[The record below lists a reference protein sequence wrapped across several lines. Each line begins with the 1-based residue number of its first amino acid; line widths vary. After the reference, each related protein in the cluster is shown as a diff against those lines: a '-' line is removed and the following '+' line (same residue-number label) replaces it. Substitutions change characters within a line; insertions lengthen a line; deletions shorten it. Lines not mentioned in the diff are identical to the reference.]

1 VSFVH
6 ALCNGKIRS
15 YHPHVEV
22 LAVELR
28 EFLHSVTSIPATCI
42 SKACDLNIRRGLK
55 CVAGKQYFP
64 PWEKGEKKVKVN

>member
-28 EFLHSVTSIPATCI
+28 EFLRSVTSLPATCI
-42 SKACDLNIRRGLK
+42 SKA
-55 CVAGKQYFP
+55 
-64 PWEKGEKKVKVN
+64 

>member
-1 VSFVH
+1 MSFVH

-28 EFLHSVTSIPATCI
+28 ELLHSVTSIPATFIC
-42 SKACDLNIRRGLK
+42 KACDLNIRRGLK
-55 CVAGKQYFP
+55 CVAAGKQFSLAGRKA
-64 PWEKGEKKVKVN
+64 KGNRK